1 MISANIDSMKTKKT
15 YSSRRTFIK
24 VAATT
29 AFACNYVPSQVFGA
43 NSRINVAG
51 IGVGGKGS
59 SDVMGADKHG
69 AKIVALC
76 DVDLSRGARLIDFF
90 TENDDKVKVYKDFRK
105 MLEEMDKDIDAVTVS
120 TPDHV
125 HAPASLLAMQMGK
138 HCYTQKPLTWSVHEA
153 RLMTEVAAKKA
164 VVTQMGNQAHAGE
177 PIRRAVEL
185 INAGII
191 GDVTEAHVMT
201 NRPIW
206 PQGMSSFPVKADI
219 PKHLDWDL
227 WLGPAPKRDFA
238 KGILPF
244 NWRGWWDYGTG
255 ALGDMACHIMDM
267 AYWALDLG
275 SPDSVVAQSGG
286 NTEVSAPKW
295 SVVTYQFPARGKKPP
310 VMLKWYDGR
319 DGDEPVVPA
328 KELWEG
334 VELYKRNKDGKFT
347 GSSKYGSILVGTKG
361 TLYFNRSNTNFVVK
375 HLDGA
380 ITTGEKGYLDFV
392 KEGFKAPEPTLARTK
407 DEDYEWVNAIRSGGP
422 QPLSN
427 FAQSGP
433 FSETVLLGNVDIR
446 SGEKIEWDAKNL
458 KARGNPDADKYIR
471 RQYRKGWELPV

>member
-1 MISANIDSMKTKKT
+1 MKTKKT
-15 YSSRRTFIK
+15 YSSRRTFVK

-153 RLMTEVAAKKA
+153 RLMTEVAAKKG

-255 ALGDMACHIMDM
+255 ALGDMACHTLNMPFM
-267 AYWALDLG
+267 GLDLFD
-275 SPDSVVAQSGG
+275 PTSVVAETSGH
-286 NTEVSAPKW
+286 NKE
-295 SVVTYQFPARGKKPP
+295 TYPAKCKITFEFPEYKGRPALT
-310 VMLKWYDGR
+310 MYWYDGGEKPDR
-319 DGDEPVVPA
+319 DLFPKRSQIKDKNG
-328 KELWEG
+328 KEIVADTRAYARL
-334 VELYKRNKDGKFT
+334 LNT
-347 GSSKYGSILVGTKG
+347 GSLVVGDKGSFFSPGDYGQDARHTGLLSGDKYTLVGDIEQEVE
-361 TLYFNRSNTNFVVK
+361 F
-375 HLDGA
+375 
-380 ITTGEKGYLDFV
+380 
-392 KEGFKAPEPTLARTK
+392 PESPGHFTELA
-407 DEDYEWVNAIRSGGP
+407 NAIKGGP
-422 QPLSN
+422 APISN
-427 FAQSGP
+427 FPNYAGP
-433 FSETVLLGNVDIR
+433 LTETILLGNLAVYAD
-446 SGEKIEWDAKNL
+446 GKKIEWDAKNMVPTN
-458 KARGNPDADKYIR
+458 APEVAHIV
-471 RQYRKGWELPV
+471 RKEYHNGYEI

>member
-1 MISANIDSMKTKKT
+1 M
-15 YSSRRTFIK
+15 Y
-24 VAATT
+24 
-29 AFACNYVPSQVFGA
+29 
-43 NSRINVAG
+43 
-51 IGVGGKGS
+51 
-59 SDVMGADKHG
+59 
-69 AKIVALC
+69 
-76 DVDLSRGARLIDFF
+76 
-90 TENDDKVKVYKDFRK
+90 
-105 MLEEMDKDIDAVTVS
+105 MLQ
-120 TPDHV
+120 P
-125 HAPASLLAMQMGK
+125 LLAMQMGK

-153 RLMTEVAAKKA
+153 RLMTEVAAKKG

-206 PQGMSSFPVKADI
+206 PQGMSSFPAKADI

-295 SVVTYQFPARGKKPP
+295 SVVTTNFPLVAKKPP
-310 VMLKWYDGR
+310 VMLSGMTVAMAMNLSSLPK
-319 DGDEPVVPA
+319 
-328 KELWEG
+328 
-334 VELYKRNKDGKFT
+334 NFGKA
-347 GSSKYGSILVGTKG
+347 SSS
-361 TLYFNRSNTNFVVK
+361 TNVTRMASLQVRPSM
-375 HLDGA
+375 D
-380 ITTGEKGYLDFV
+380 
-392 KEGFKAPEPTLARTK
+392 
-407 DEDYEWVNAIRSGGP
+407 
-422 QPLSN
+422 
-427 FAQSGP
+427 QS
-433 FSETVLLGNVDIR
+433 
-446 SGEKIEWDAKNL
+446 
-458 KARGNPDADKYIR
+458 
-471 RQYRKGWELPV
+471 